1 MNIKTFVCVMGLL
14 FLVAG
19 IAKLV
24 QQYKRKKRCTAQVKG
39 YISFVP
45 FEAKSEKER
54 KLFKF
59 AKVIGDISQKSA
71 RGKKGF
77 SISEAYSEI
86 ITYSIDGVEH
96 VTHTGHRSNNTN
108 NYSVGQD
115 VVTIAY
121 DPSDLKRFYIL
132 ENKKDLTFGII
143 AVIAGLICVMAPLI
157 PD

>member
-1 MNIKTFVCVMGLL
+1 MGLF

-24 QQYKRKKRCTAQVKG
+24 QQYNWKKLCTAQVKG
-39 YISFVP
+39 YISFDP

-54 KLFKF
+54 KFIEF
-59 AKVIGDISQKSA
+59 VEVIGDISQKSA
-71 RGKKGF
+71 YGKKGF

-108 NYSVGQD
+108 NYSAGQD
-115 VVTIAY
+115 VVTI
-121 DPSDLKRFYIL
+121 
-132 ENKKDLTFGII
+132 KDYKS
-143 AVIAGLICVMAPLI
+143 CVQLRRPAWSQTKV
-157 PD
+157 